1 MYGKLFLVM
10 ILVALA
16 ASDAVGAAAV
26 SSRTLNDGQLI
37 LQDVPAIPERLKQT
51 LKRYQN
57 VRSGSFRAWTAD
69 GESILITTRF
79 GDTTQLHRVDQA
91 GGARFQL
98 TFFDEPIGQVSR
110 RPKGHELAFTMDAGG
125 SEFAQI
131 FLLDPAT
138 GESRMLSDGESR
150 NGALQWSTDGRRL
163 AFQSTRRNGVS
174 NDIWVLDPSDPA
186 SAQTLVEVDD
196 GAWWA
201 PVAWSRD
208 SGRVLVQQ
216 YVGSTESRI
225 YVVDADTGELRP
237 VAGEGERSRNL
248 ALAFN
253 ADGSGIY
260 YLTDR
265 GSEFARL
272 AYRGLHE
279 GALEL
284 VLTEDIPWDING
296 FVLSEDGSKGAFV
309 ANEEGYSVLYLFDP
323 SSQSKR
329 RVDSAPSGIVSGLAF
344 SPSGDRLAMSVNSP
358 KAPSDAYVMAVE
370 SGEFTRWTFSEVGG
384 LAESSFVEPELV
396 RYPTFDTVDGRRRTI
411 PAFVYK
417 PRSDGPHPVVIRI
430 HGGPEG
436 QYRPFFNST
445 YQMWVARLGA
455 AVIAPNVRG
464 SAGYGKSFLKLDNGR
479 LREDSVK
486 DIGALLDWIG
496 EQPDLDASRVAVIG
510 GSYGGY
516 MVLASATHYSPRL
529 AAAIDIVGISNF
541 VTFLKNTQSY
551 RRDLRRFEYGD
562 ERDPAMAEFLQSISP
577 ANHVDRIKVPLMV
590 VQGENDPRVPVTESE
605 QIVEAVRGAGQSVW
619 YIKALDEGH
628 GFRKKRNSDVYQQ
641 AVVLFL
647 EENLQK

>member
-1 MYGKLFLVM
+1 MYSKL
-10 ILVALA
+10 ILGLIF
-16 ASDAVGAAAV
+16 AV
-26 SSRTLNDGQLI
+26 SAAGQVYAAPAVAGRTLNDGQLI
-37 LQDVPAIPERLKQT
+37 LQDVPAIPQRLKQT

-57 VRSGSFRAWTAD
+57 VRSGSFREWTAD
-69 GESILITTRF
+69 GQSILIATRF

-98 TFFDEPIGQVSR
+98 TFMDEPIGQVTR
-110 RPKGHELAFTMDAGG
+110 RPKGNELAFTMDAGG

-131 FLLDPAT
+131 FLLDPTT
-138 GESRMLSDGESR
+138 GESRMLSDGKSR
-150 NGALQWSTDGRRL
+150 NGALRWSTDGQRL

-174 NDIWVLDPSDPA
+174 NDIWMLDPSDPT
-186 SAQTLVEVDD
+186 SAEAVVEVDD

-208 SGRVLVQQ
+208 GDRILVQQ

-225 YVVDADTGELRP
+225 YVVNVNTGELSP
-237 VAGEGERSRNL
+237 FVGEGEKSRNL

-296 FVLSEDGSKGAFV
+296 FVLSDDGSRGAFV

-323 SSQSKR
+323 KSQSKR
-329 RVDSAPSGIVSGLAF
+329 RVSAAPSGILSGIAF
-344 SPSGDRLAMSVNSP
+344 SPAGDRLAMSVNSP
-358 KAPSDAYVMAVE
+358 KAPSDAYVMDIETGMFA
-370 SGEFTRWTFSEVGG
+370 RWTFSEVGG
-384 LAESSFVEPELV
+384 LAESTFVAPELI
-396 RYPTFDTVDGRRRTI
+396 RYPTFDTVGGERRTI

-417 PRSDGPHPVVIRI
+417 PRSKGPHPVVIRI

-516 MVLASATHYSPRL
+516 MVLASATHYSARL
-529 AAAIDIVGISNF
+529 SAAIDIVGISNF

-562 ERDPAMAEFLQSISP
+562 ERDPEMAAFLESISP
-577 ANHVDRIKVPLMV
+577 SNHVDKIQVPLMV

-647 EENLQK
+647 EEHLRK

>member
-1 MYGKLFLVM
+1 MHNKWLLIVVLGVFLGGHSA
-10 ILVALA
+10 VAK
-16 ASDAVGAAAV
+16 AV

-37 LQDVPAIPERLKQT
+37 LQDVPVIPEHLKMT

-57 VRSGSFRAWTAD
+57 VRSGGFREWSAD
-69 GESILITTRF
+69 GQSILIATRF
-79 GDTTQLHRVDQA
+79 GETSQLHRVDQA

-98 TFFDEPIGQVSR
+98 TFMDEPIGQVTR
-110 RPKGHELAFTMDAGG
+110 RPGGHELAFTMDAGG

-131 FLLDPAT
+131 FLLDPRS

-150 NGALQWSTDGRRL
+150 NGALRWSSDGTRL

-174 NDIWVLDPSDPA
+174 NDIWLLDPANPEAA
-186 SAQTLVEVDD
+186 SALVEVND

-201 PVAWSRD
+201 AVDWSRD
-208 SGRVLVQQ
+208 NQHVLVQQ

-225 YVVDADTGELRP
+225 YMVDVSTGELRP
-237 VAGEGERSRNL
+237 IVGEGEQSRNL
-248 ALAFN
+248 ALAFD
-253 ADGSGIY
+253 AKGEGVY

-265 GSEFARL
+265 NSEFARL
-272 AYRGLHE
+272 AYRRLRP
-279 GALEL
+279 GAVEII
-284 VLTEDIPWDING
+284 LTADIPWDING
-296 FVLSEDGSKGAFV
+296 FVLSDDGSQGAFV

-323 SSQSKR
+323 ESQTKQ
-329 RVDSAPSGIVSGLAF
+329 RVSTAPSGILTGMSF

-358 KAPSDAYVMAVE
+358 KAPSDTYVMTVA
-370 SGEFTRWTFSEVGG
+370 SQTFARWTFSEVGG
-384 LAESSFVEPELV
+384 LSEQSFVEPELI
-396 RYPTFDTVDGRRRTI
+396 RYPTFDYSGEQRRTI
-411 PAFVYK
+411 PAFVYR
-417 PRSDGPHPVVIRI
+417 PRTAGPHPVVIRI

-445 YQMWVARLGA
+445 YQMWIASLGA

-486 DIGALLDWIG
+486 DIGALLDWIQT
-496 EQPDLDASRVAVIG
+496 QPDLDSSRVAVVG

-516 MVLASATHYSPRL
+516 MVLASATHYSARL
-529 AAAIDIVGISNF
+529 AAAVDVVGISNF

-577 ANHVDRIKVPLMV
+577 SNHVEKIRVPLMV

-605 QIVEAVRGAGQSVW
+605 QIVDAVRQAGQSVW
-619 YIKALDEGH
+619 YLKALDEGH
-628 GFRKKRNSDVYQQ
+628 GFRKKRNADIYQQ

-647 EENLQK
+647 EAHLLN